1 MNHKKDI
8 LKMLIVL
15 SIPTV
20 IEQIMSTLLQYV
32 DTAMVGHLGE
42 KATAAVSTTTT
53 VNWLVSSVP
62 YAFGIAFLALIAK
75 ESGAKN
81 EKNTKKLA
89 AQTFHV
95 VAVIG
100 VVMTIVCLL
109 LSPYIPVWMN
119 AEKDIRKDASDYFF
133 IVSTVML
140 FRTGTVIFGSAL
152 RAVKNTKT
160 PMAVNLFSNILNIIL
175 NTLFIYGLHLGVR
188 GAVLSS
194 AISYGLG
201 GLLMFLFMQR
211 EEMLK
216 FSVKDIKF
224 ESDVMKKCMK
234 IAIPALGNNVASCAG
249 YVVFAGM
256 VSGMGTVIFAAH
268 SIAVTAE
275 ELFYIPGY
283 GLRTAA
289 SSLIGN
295 AIGENDRKKTE
306 TTSKLTVWIT
316 VFMMIISGVILYFIS
331 YPLMRI
337 FTNSTAVAEIGA
349 SVLRLVAFTEPFF
362 GLMIALEGIFYGM
375 GQTKEIFFIETFS
388 MWGIRIVLTFLCTQV
403 WHLSLYAV
411 WYCMI
416 ADNIFKAVVLL
427 IVYFFQK
434 KKMLT
439 KNLK

>member
-1 MNHKKDI
+1 MNQKKDI

-81 EKNTKKLA
+81 FENTKKLS

-95 VAVIG
+95 VITVGMI
-100 VVMTIVCLL
+100 MTIICLL
-109 LSPYIPVWMN
+109 LSRRIPVWMN
-119 AEKDIRKDASDYFF
+119 AAEDIRKDASDYFF
-133 IVSTVML
+133 IVSTVMML
-140 FRTGTVIFGSAL
+140 RTASTIFGAAL

-160 PMAVNLFSNILNIIL
+160 PMAVNLCSNVLNIVL
-175 NTLFIYGLHLGVR
+175 NTVFIYGMHLGVR
-188 GAVLSS
+188 GAALSS

-201 GLLMFLFMQR
+201 GILMFFFMQR
-211 EEMLK
+211 EEMLH
-216 FSVKDIKF
+216 FSVREVSFDKLL
-224 ESDVMKKCMK
+224 MKKCMN
-234 IAIPALGNNVASCAG
+234 IAFPALGNHVASCAG

-295 AIGENDRKKTE
+295 AIGENDRRKTE
-306 TTSKLTVWIT
+306 TTAKLTVWIT
-316 VFMMIISGVILYFIS
+316 VFMMVISGILLYLIA

-337 FTNSTAVAEIGA
+337 FTNSKEVAQIGA

-388 MWGIRIVLTFLCTQV
+388 MWGIRIVLTFFCTQV

-411 WYCMI
+411 WYCII
-416 ADNIFKAVVLL
+416 ADNIFIAVVLL
-427 IVYFFQK
+427 IVYLVQRN
-434 KKMLT
+434 KMLT
-439 KNLK
+439 NNIK